1 MWLLSLLEEEE
12 GSAWRQ
18 YIISLFNPIQYIGVQ
33 VSIIARAHS
42 VHAILRAP
50 SVLGQNGVNRCLN
63 INVFGIS
70 MTNVFVW
77 NYFGNDLRQFLKKI
91 FFFAQRSPIW
101 ISGDLS
107 TSFWAKGGFYL

>member
-42 VHAILRAP
+42 VHAILRAQ
-50 SVLGQNGVNRCLN
+50 SVHGQNGAL
-63 INVFGIS
+63 I
-70 MTNVFVW
+70 
-77 NYFGNDLRQFLKKI
+77 
-91 FFFAQRSPIW
+91 
-101 ISGDLS
+101 
-107 TSFWAKGGFYL
+107 

>member
-70 MTNVFVW
+70 MTNAVIL
-77 NYFGNDLRQFLKKI
+77 NYFEKHWRQFLKKL
-91 FFFAQRSPIW
+91 FFSPKGPPFGFRVICPLVF
-101 ISGDLS
+101 GLRGLFLS
-107 TSFWAKGGFYL
+107 